1 MLSLNS
7 SNGNGN
13 RKSEDKANSN
23 KGSDKSQDYQGK
35 SDKSSDLS
43 TTTTNSQVSIA
54 GSVKTKWEDKEQTL
68 NKNLPSSTQT
78 KIKNIVDET
87 KFKKSNSGKGKKL
100 GLVR

>member
-54 GSVKTKWEDKEQTL
+54 GSVKTK
-68 NKNLPSSTQT
+68 
-78 KIKNIVDET
+78 
-87 KFKKSNSGKGKKL
+87 
-100 GLVR
+100 